1 MSARTPAVV
10 PGMTDHSATFLAEL
24 SQEFASSLDIGETL
38 KHAIDRFMVYLDA
51 EAASIFLL
59 DDDTSAL
66 SCREC
71 AGPVD
76 VRGLRL
82 APGQGIVGQTVA
94 HNTAKIVR
102 DVSHDASFAATVD
115 ADTGFATRSI
125 LCVPLAVRGRCLG
138 ALELLNKRGG
148 DGLFDR
154 NDLQLATVVAAA
166 AALAIHNAHMAGAL
180 LGQERVRKELELA
193 RHIQESL
200 LPVREGSRSAVHG
213 VNLPAREMSG
223 DFYDFMTLAD
233 GRIYFAL
240 ADVSGK
246 GMNAALL
253 MAKTTSLLRCLAKH
267 ASGAS
272 ALLRQVNDEIC
283 ENATRGMFV
292 TLIAGFLDPRSG
304 RIELANAGH
313 PPALLQRTDGSFV
326 ELAAQAPPLG
336 VVAAMDFPAV
346 EISLDGG
353 VLYLYTDG
361 ISESAVGAG
370 HELGAPGLKRMIEAA
385 SPVAADLRLGALLR
399 AWRAAGYQARD
410 DVTLLLIELP
420 AVQASA
426 SQCMLALRFAADPV
440 ELKGVRGQVQA
451 AAQQLGWQGKF
462 VDDVVMAVNEA
473 CMNIIEHAY
482 AGDRSGE
489 IELAIHNNE
498 NEIEVVLTDFAPP
511 IDIEAIRARDLD
523 ELRPGG
529 LGTHFMATLMDRC
542 VYGHLVGS
550 AGNVLRMI
558 KRLPAGTGRLS
569 SPRIELNKDA

>member
-1 MSARTPAVV
+1 MSEGVPVV
-10 PGMTDHSATFLAEL
+10 LRGAPDHTATFLAEL
-24 SQEFASSLDIGETL
+24 SQEFASSLDISDTL

-59 DDDTSAL
+59 ENDGSAL
-66 SCREC
+66 TCREC

-76 VRGLRL
+76 IRGLRL
-82 APGQGIVGQTVA
+82 APAAGIVGQTVA
-94 HNTAKIVR
+94 HNVAKIVR
-102 DVSHDASFAATVD
+102 DVSRDASFAATVD

-148 DGLFDR
+148 DGLFDT
-154 NDLQLATVVAAA
+154 NDLQLATIVAAA

-180 LGQERVRKELELA
+180 VEQERVRKELELA

-200 LPVREGSRSAVHG
+200 LPARAGSRHAVHG

-223 DFYDFMTLAD
+223 DFYDFMPLAD

-267 ASGAS
+267 AGGAS
-272 ALLRQVNDEIC
+272 ALLRQVNNELC
-283 ENATRGMFV
+283 EKATLGMFV
-292 TLIAGFLDPRSG
+292 TLVAGYLDPRSG

-313 PPALLQRTDGSFV
+313 QPALLRRADGSYMEFG
-326 ELAAQAPPLG
+326 AQAPPLG
-336 VVAAMDFPAV
+336 VLADLEFPAI
-346 EISLDGG
+346 EIALAGG

-361 ISESAVGAG
+361 ISESVMGAA
-370 HELGAPGLKRMIEAA
+370 HELGVSGFKDLIEASHA
-385 SPVAADLRLGALLR
+385 VAADARLGALLG
-399 AWRAAGYQARD
+399 AWRAAGYDAHD
-410 DVTLLLIELP
+410 DVTLLLVEIP
-420 AVQASA
+420 PHQDNASP
-426 SQCMLALRFAADPV
+426 CLLALRFGAAPAA
-440 ELKGVRGQVQA
+440 LKRVRDQVQQSA
-451 AAQQLGWQGKF
+451 RLLGLPTTL
-462 VDDVVMAVNEA
+462 VDDVVMAINEA
-473 CMNIIEHAY
+473 CMNVIEHAY
-482 AGDRSGE
+482 QGDSAGE

-529 LGTHFMATLMDRC
+529 LGTHFMATLMDSC
-542 VYGHLVGS
+542 VYSHLVGS
-550 AGNVLRMI
+550 PGNVLRMT
-558 KRLPAGTGRLS
+558 KRLPVATRRPGS
-569 SPRIELNKDA
+569 VQIEINKDA